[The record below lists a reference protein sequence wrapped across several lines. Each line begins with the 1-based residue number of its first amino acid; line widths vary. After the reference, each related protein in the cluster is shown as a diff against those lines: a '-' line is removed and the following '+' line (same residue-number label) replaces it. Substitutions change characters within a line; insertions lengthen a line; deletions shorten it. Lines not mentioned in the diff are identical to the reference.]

1 MKYYIISGEASG
13 DLHASNLMAGIRVH
27 DEAAIFRAWGGDLMQ
42 QQGATLVKHYRD
54 LAFMGFIEV
63 VANLKTIAS
72 NIRFCKQDI
81 KEWKPDVVIFV
92 DYPGFN
98 LRILPFVKQLGITTF
113 YYISPQIWAWKQNR
127 IKIIKQYVDE
137 MFVILPFEKQF
148 YAQFGMNVHYEG
160 HPLLD
165 AFENIEQT
173 RPKGLPDNKK
183 IIALLPGSRKQE
195 IKKMLPEM
203 LKAIEKND
211 EYFPVIAAVSSVE
224 TEFYASIIGNANVL
238 LLVGNTYGILKNAD
252 AAIVTSGTAT
262 LEAAL
267 LNTPLLVC
275 YKGSKISYW
284 IARKLIH
291 VNYISLVN
299 LILNKPI
306 VKELIQDEMNAKQI
320 HNELQKLLSSTKQKE
335 SLIKYFHELKVLCG
349 KPGSSFRTAAN
360 MVHLLKETYIKNLK

>member
-42 QQGATLVKHYRD
+42 QQGATLIKHYRD

-81 KEWKPDVVIFV
+81 AAWKPDVVIFI

-113 YYISPQIWAWKQNR
+113 YYISPQIWAWKQSR
-127 IKIIKQYVDE
+127 VKLIKKYVDE
-137 MFVILPFEKQF
+137 MFVILPFEKAF
-148 YAQFGMNVHYEG
+148 YAQFGINVHYEG

-165 AFENIEQT
+165 AFAKLEHS
-173 RPKGLPDNKK
+173 RPQGLPANKK

-195 IKKMLPEM
+195 IKTMLPEM
-203 LKAIEKND
+203 LKAIEKCTD
-211 EYFPVIAAVSSVE
+211 CFPVIACVSSVE
-224 TEFYASIIGNANVL
+224 TEFYESIVGNSNVL
-238 LLVGNTYGILKNAD
+238 MIVGNTYGILKNAD

-284 IARKLIH
+284 IARRLIH
-291 VNYISLVN
+291 VKYISLVN

-306 VKELIQDEMNAKQI
+306 VKELIQDDMNANTI
-320 HNELQKLLSSTKQKE
+320 HSELQKLLSNDIQKE
-335 SLIKYFHELKVLCG
+335 HLINYFRELKALCG
-349 KPGSSFRTAAN
+349 TPGASFRTAAT
-360 MVHLLKETYIKNLK
+360 MVQLLKETYI

>member
-13 DLHASNLMAGIRVH
+13 DLHASNLMAGILKY
-27 DEAAIFRAWGGDLMQ
+27 DETADFRGWGGDLMQ

-54 LAFMGFIEV
+54 LAFMGFVEV
-63 VANLKTIAS
+63 IANLKTIAS

-81 KEWKPDVVIFV
+81 KDWKPDVVIFV

-98 LRILPFVKQLGITTF
+98 LRILPYVKKLGIKTF

-127 IKIIKQYVDE
+127 VKMIKKYVDE
-137 MFVILPFEKQF
+137 MFVILPFEEAF
-148 YAQFGMNVHYEG
+148 YARFGMHVHYEG

-165 AFENIEQT
+165 AFEKLEHA
-173 RPKGLPDNKK
+173 RPQGLPENKK

-195 IKKMLPEM
+195 IKTMLPEM
-203 LKAIEKND
+203 LKAIQKCPD
-211 EYFPVIAAVSSVE
+211 YFPVIAGVTSVE
-224 TEFYASIIGNANVL
+224 PEFYSSIIGNTDIL
-238 LLVGNTYGILKNAD
+238 LLVGNTYGILKSAD

-284 IARKLIH
+284 IARRLIH
-291 VNYISLVN
+291 VKYISLVN
-299 LILNKPI
+299 LILNKPV
-306 VKELIQDEMNAKQI
+306 VKELIQDEMNAENI
-320 HNELQKLLSSTKQKE
+320 FIELQRLLSNSNLNENMDDEFKE
-335 SLIKYFHELKVLCG
+335 LNLLCG
-349 KPGSSFRTAAN
+349 SAGASKRIAAK
-360 MVHLLKETYIKNLK
+360 MVLMLK